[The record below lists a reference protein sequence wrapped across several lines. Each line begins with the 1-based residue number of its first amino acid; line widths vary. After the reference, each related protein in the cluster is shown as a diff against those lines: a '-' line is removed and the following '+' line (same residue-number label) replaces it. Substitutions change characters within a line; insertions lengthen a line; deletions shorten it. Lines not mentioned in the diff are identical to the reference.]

1 MIFRFVTFT
10 AALCLMASNASA
22 QAISAR
28 GIDRATSNQRLENE
42 FRSYTTAQKFVD
54 ATQDSER
61 AEITQRIT
69 DLETALAVIR
79 SNVAALAGG
88 NAVTNTATTEAAEG
102 LDTDSVPI
110 ARSGNGFASATCP
123 TGYRFTGTYDAPP
136 VSGCGNDR
144 IDTNP
149 VGASRATCP
158 GSHTALTIYCAR

>member
-42 FRSYTTAQKFVD
+42 FRPYTTAQKAVD

-61 AEITQRIT
+61 DAITQRVT
-69 DLETALAVIR
+69 DLETILAVIQ

-88 NAVTNTATTEAAEG
+88 NAVTNTATTEAADG
-102 LDTDSVPI
+102 LDTDSLPV
-110 ARSGNGFASATCP
+110 ARSGNGLVSASCP
-123 TGYRFTGTYDAPP
+123 TGYRFTGTFEAPP
-136 VSGCGNDR
+136 LSGCGMDT
-144 IDTNP
+144 IDTNA
-149 VGASRATCP
+149 VGARRIVCP
-158 GSHTALTIYCAR
+158 GTFAALTIYCAR